1 MTAYPG
7 EALQTAIFTALNG
20 DVTLTGLVN
29 AIYDNVPDNAIFP
42 YLVIGEFTSVT
53 FDDKTS
59 DGANTTVTLHA
70 FTQDRDKQ
78 VVHQIIARTYDLLH
92 NAELSVSGQ
101 NLILLR
107 SDNFLQVLQERTDN
121 NTIYHG
127 VVRYRALTREL

>member
-7 EALQTAIFTALNG
+7 EELQKAIFLVLDGDATLGALI
-20 DVTLTGLVN
+20 DS
-29 AIYDNVPDNAIFP
+29 IYDYVPDNAVFP
-42 YLVIGEFTSVT
+42 YLVIGDFTSVT

-70 FTQDRDKQ
+70 FTQDKDKQ
-78 VVHQIIARTYDLLH
+78 VAHQIIARTYDLLH
-92 NAELSVSGQ
+92 NAELSVTGQ

-107 SDNFLQVLQERTDN
+107 SDNFLQVFQERTDN
-121 NTIYHG
+121 NTTYHG

>member
-7 EALQTAIFTALNG
+7 DELQKAIFLVLNG
-20 DVTLTGLVN
+20 DATLGTLIN
-29 AIYDNVPDNAIFP
+29 AIYDNVPDNAVFP

-78 VVHQIIARTYDLLH
+78 VAHQIIARTYDLLH
-92 NAELSVSGQ
+92 NTAISVTGQ
-101 NLILLR
+101 TLILLR
-107 SDNFLQVLQERTDN
+107 SDNFLQVFQERTDN
-121 NTIYHG
+121 NTTYHG

>member
-7 EALQTAIFTALNG
+7 KELQIAIFTALKA
-20 DVTLTGLVN
+20 DVTLGNLVN
-29 AIYDNVPDNAIFP
+29 AVYDDVPDNAVFP

-53 FDDKTS
+53 FDDKTD

-70 FTQDRDKQ
+70 FTQGRDKHL
-78 VVHQIIARTYDLLH
+78 VHDIIARTYDLLH
-92 NAELSVSGQ
+92 NAELSVVGQ

-107 SDNFLQVLQERTDN
+107 SDNFLQVFQEKTDN
-121 NTIYHG
+121 NTTYHG